1 MLALAVSCETMYGP
15 VQTPIASDEKK
26 ADGVEITVTEA
37 KDESVIFTLA
47 PKAESAYYS
56 YMVHQAN
63 EAVEVDAQSLYSG
76 AYKGKA
82 GVVKTGSFK
91 WTAETAVSTVAVNG
105 LNPNT
110 TYQIYAVAATPMGF
124 VGQVANASF
133 KTSDT
138 VAPELVDYEAEDNVV
153 TLIFNESVVRGEG
166 ALTAGIYAMNSAEI
180 ETGVAVGSVTVAEEN
195 IVVAGNNV
203 TVTVADLP
211 AGAFY
216 ALNYPEGAFKDA
228 SNNLVAA
235 LTSSVVYG
243 QETDWEPEYEGV
255 GGQNALK
262 PFKLGLI
269 DEDMYYDAEAPVY
282 LLSFDSEY
290 EYGYTYSDKGA
301 TATYKIGGKT
311 TTYNLTPG
319 SDFDYVAK
327 YQGVL
332 LPLPTSGDKGNVVT
346 LSIEAGVFED
356 YFGNLNE
363 AWTEQLLYSYGY
375 TLDDIVGDYNVV
387 AYQNQKGYIQSGV
400 AIAASDNEEKGNVM
414 FTSFMGLPCLKPIYG
429 NFNVDT
435 GKLNVPY
442 YQAFYATSSSIAIFY
457 TYNNKSV
464 NFSMTE
470 SGVISSPDDY
480 FGYVVADA
488 STGQIE
494 GWGALYLEFE
504 AQKIEP
510 TEPSEPSEPI
520 ATQSLPTFD
529 ELYPLDTP
537 VIR

>member
-133 KTSDT
+133 KTSDI
-138 VAPELVDYEAEDNVV
+138 VAPEFLDYEAEDNVV
-153 TLIFNESVVRGEG
+153 TLTFSEVVVRGAG
-166 ALTAGIYAMNSAEI
+166 ALTAGVYAMNSAEI

-195 IVVAGNNV
+195 IVVEGNTV
-203 TVTVADLP
+203 TVTVANLP

-216 ALNYPEGAFKDA
+216 GLNFPEGAFKDA

-488 STGQIE
+488 STGQIK

>member
-203 TVTVADLP
+203 TVTVAGLP